1 MHLLGKLP
9 GEGETTRD
17 PKLWIAQ
24 AQGGLQ
30 LCGCWVPGRV
40 GNPQSR
46 SCHRFSPPLE
56 LMFLEERRMW
66 APSTDPM
73 EWGRD
78 LSPFWLRRGLPA
90 TLPLPASDPVFWVLC
105 SSAGSARPDW
115 QGLGHITAVAASVP
129 VQSLKCPPWDCKPPL
144 EEIFVGFAEFRSQSS
159 RVGPVVPRVRS
170 VAKACWL

>member
-1 MHLLGKLP
+1 MTEAQDIHLLLENRNGDMNMHLLGKLP

-66 APSTDPM
+66 ALSTHSM
-73 EWGRD
+73 
-78 LSPFWLRRGLPA
+78 RGVGEGVDGECVVSLTTLAEKGLAGYPPA
-90 TLPLPASDPVFWVLC
+90 PC
-105 SSAGSARPDW
+105 
-115 QGLGHITAVAASVP
+115 Q
-129 VQSLKCPPWDCKPPL
+129 
-144 EEIFVGFAEFRSQSS
+144 
-159 RVGPVVPRVRS
+159 
-170 VAKACWL
+170 